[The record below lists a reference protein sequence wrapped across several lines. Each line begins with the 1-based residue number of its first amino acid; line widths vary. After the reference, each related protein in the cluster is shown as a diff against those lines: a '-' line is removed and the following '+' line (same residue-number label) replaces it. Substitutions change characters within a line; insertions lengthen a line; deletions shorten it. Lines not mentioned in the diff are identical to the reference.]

1 MWTEIS
7 GSRKLASPDSLES
20 LISQVKGQGRALLAF
35 YWFLQIVVLGIFF
48 LLGLTKMAGAIV
60 VPDRLTKVG
69 WGGPCVCN
77 LSGVVELGGAALLL
91 RSGTWWVGWAA
102 LMTDAVATV
111 ILRLLVIHVDA
122 LRSMQIV
129 AALALLACLPRPE
142 TVRTWL
148 NRASG
153 SGVGL

>member
-7 GSRKLASPDSLES
+7 RSRKSASPDSLES
-20 LISQVKGQGRALLAF
+20 LISRVKGQGRALLAF

-48 LLGLTKMAGAIV
+48 LLGLTKMAGAV
-60 VPDRLTKVG
+60 VVLDLFAKVG
-69 WGGPCVCN
+69 WGGAWFRN

-102 LMTDAVATV
+102 LMTDAVVTV
-111 ILRLLVIHVDA
+111 ILRLLVIHADA
-122 LRSMQIV
+122 LRWMQIV